1 MRSNRSLFILSTV
14 VVVGLLLGFAAGT
27 PADEGAAA
35 DSQWSINA
43 TIIEACSCPMFC
55 QCYFST
61 SPAGHGHGDDMEHF
75 CRFNNA
81 FQVSTGTYGDVALDG
96 ARFWVAGDL
105 GPDFS
110 TGHMDWAVLTFDPAV
125 SEAQRAAIGA
135 ILPHVYPVE
144 WSSFTVAA
152 DAEMEWTLEETTA
165 RASLDGGAV
174 AEVVLHRMANH
185 STNPVIRDLTYWG
198 LPRHEGFVLMPNE
211 VEAYRVG
218 ERAFEYAGGNG
229 FTLTFDLTSAD
240 VAGSGGS

>member
-1 MRSNRSLFILSTV
+1 MRKNHSPATWCLVIALGV
-14 VVVGLLLGFAAGT
+14 VLGFAAGT
-27 PADEGAAA
+27 PAEEAAEA
-35 DSQWSINA
+35 PDWSIQA
-43 TIIEACSCPMFC
+43 SIIEACSCPMFC
-55 QCYFST
+55 QCSFNP
-61 SPAGHGHGDDMEHF
+61 SPAGHGHAGHTEHF

-81 FQVSTGTYGDVALDG
+81 FQVASGSYGDVSLDG

-105 GPDFS
+105 GADFS

-125 SEAQRAAIGA
+125 TEAQRAAIGA

-144 WSSFTVAA
+144 WNSFTVAA
-152 DAEMEWTLEETTA
+152 DAEMEWDLGETTA

-185 STNPVIRDLTYWG
+185 ATNPVIHGLNYWG

-211 VEAYRVG
+211 VEAYRAG
-218 ERAFEYAGGNG
+218 DKAFEYSGGNG